1 MFSKDEEDLRDSIYK
16 NVSFTKLKTAV
27 MPKNGP
33 QLEDDNKDKL
43 QEYQGY
49 IDIIW
54 QLKNSKQSSYG
65 MTNVSDRNEKAINIE
80 MNYMISS
87 EWLSLWIEYVTEKGD
102 EPGPINNI
110 NLWNKISEDKHVKR
124 QI

>member
-1 MFSKDEEDLRDSIYK
+1 
-16 NVSFTKLKTAV
+16 

>member
-1 MFSKDEEDLRDSIYK
+1 
-16 NVSFTKLKTAV
+16 

-43 QEYQGY
+43 KEYQGY
-49 IDIIW
+49 IDIIC

-87 EWLSLWIEYVTEKGD
+87 EWLSLWIEYVTERGD

-110 NLWNKISEDKHVKR
+110 NL
-124 QI
+124 